1 MSDRQDRQGRPR
13 ATQQASYIGQMLGDG
28 EYTIEAV
35 LGQGGMGRVFLAS
48 HATLLIPLA
57 IKQGRADAPI
67 PEVVIAELDRT
78 LHGEERGRRTVN
90 TRVTENDFP
99 SSGGMN
105 TDRFLREALL
115 LARLQHPALPALYD
129 YFFEDGYWY
138 LVMDYIP
145 GPTLMSYLHKEA
157 PLPPLEALNYAMQ
170 LCDVL
175 DYLHR
180 QTPPVI
186 FRDIKPSNII
196 LAPDGRAMLVDFG
209 IARYF
214 KEGQL
219 NDTTEFGSPG
229 YAPPEQYQGE
239 GQTDGRSDL
248 YSLGVLLHE
257 MLSGQHPVGMGGKL
271 ESLHYLKP
279 NISPVLSGLVSVAT
293 RTEPMYRFQSAHSF
307 FRALEHAYSIEE
319 RRAYEQ
325 HVLAY
330 MHTAQI
336 AEDEEE
342 EFVAPLTS
350 TLQSA
355 SRISQQSAK
364 LQAQTRTALQEARR
378 EKIGKDRSEVH
389 LASVDENL
397 ERRSYLGLTP
407 MPFPAVPVEQPTQ
420 AEQGQAVAPALP
432 ALDVQNDNDV
442 QSGHIRQS
450 EGNDSSLSP
459 QMPLPY
465 SSSRPVRSSRPP
477 LPPRSLRPPRPV
489 HRVRRVVQTIFLLAL
504 ILFLV
509 MISQLTYAHFFHN
522 SVPSS
527 GATAGTIVTTPPRG
541 TTSTSP
547 TKPQSSW
554 QILPS
559 LPLPE
564 ADNTAMYVS
573 LQGQSS
579 IYMTAGYLGRTHI
592 PHYDRGLYRYDSA
605 AAHWDKV
612 ADANFPRMVN
622 NAVAQDEQ
630 HNLFF
635 TAGYSPDQNAVSS
648 LLYMYQPTTGLL
660 QKIVPPVQNPIG
672 FGGAMVAD
680 QQGHLY
686 ITQGFMKAAN
696 PHTMA
701 GNGWYRYD
709 ISTGQWHTLA
719 PMPVGLGY
727 VVLAPNS
734 NGGILLL
741 GGATDAGEHLSTL
754 QVYRYDIASNAWT
767 TESVAA
773 PEVLSGAASCLSGSN
788 QLVIIG
794 GYNATTGKALNQT
807 WLFNLHTLLWT
818 PLAPLPNGGSLLGAA
833 ACDGH
838 GHVYLVRGANNP
850 ALPTADFWELT
861 INP

>member
-1 MSDRQDRQGRPR
+1 MVDRAERTERQSRPR
-13 ATQQASYIGQMLGDG
+13 ATQQVNLIGQTLGDG

-57 IKQGRADAPI
+57 IKQGLADAPI
-67 PEVVIAELDRT
+67 PEVVIAELDRI
-78 LHGEERGRRTVN
+78 LHGEERGQYAQHN
-90 TRVTENDFP
+90 ASKRVTENDFP

-115 LARLQHPALPALYD
+115 LAHLQHPSLPALYD

-145 GPTLMSYLHKEA
+145 GPTLLSYLNKEA

-175 DYLHR
+175 DYLHK

-196 LAPDGRAMLVDFG
+196 LAPDGRVMLVDFG
-209 IARYF
+209 IARYY

-257 MLSGQHPVGMGGKL
+257 MLSGQHPAGVGSKL
-271 ESLHYLKP
+271 ESLHYLK
-279 NISPVLSGLVSVAT
+279 ISPVLSGLVSVAT

-307 FRALEHAYSIEE
+307 FRALELAYSIEE

-325 HVLAY
+325 YVVVFAQ
-330 MHTAQI
+330 TAKI
-336 AEDEEE
+336 SEEEEE

-364 LQAQTRTALQEARR
+364 MQAQTRSALQEARR
-378 EKIGKDRSEVH
+378 EKIEKGHSQVH
-389 LASVDENL
+389 LATVDESL
-397 ERRSYLGLTP
+397 KRRVSQGLTP
-407 MPFPAVPVEQPTQ
+407 MPFPSIPVEP
-420 AEQGQAVAPALP
+420 EPVSRVP
-432 ALDVQNDNDV
+432 
-442 QSGHIRQS
+442 QSAS
-450 EGNDSSLSP
+450 ASFP
-459 QMPLPY
+459 
-465 SSSRPVRSSRPP
+465 SRPTHSYAPVSPAALKPSKSAKPSRPP
-477 LPPRSLRPPRPV
+477 YSPRSPRVPQPV
-489 HRVRRVVQTIFLLAL
+489 QSAHGVRRVVQTIFLLAL
-504 ILFLV
+504 ILFLI
-509 MISQLTYAHFFHN
+509 MISLLTYTHFFHSSTLN
-522 SVPSS
+522 SGS
-527 GATAGTIVTTPPRG
+527 TTGTVVTTSPQG
-541 TTSTSP
+541 TTLTTP
-547 TKPQSSW
+547 MRPQSVW
-554 QILPS
+554 QTLPS
-559 LPLPE
+559 LPLGE

-573 LQGQSS
+573 LSGQSA
-579 IYMTAGYLGRTHI
+579 IYMSAGYLGRNHI
-592 PHYDRGLYRYDSA
+592 PHYDRGLYRYDTSM
-605 AAHWDKV
+605 AHWDKV

-635 TAGYSPDQNAVSS
+635 TAGYSPDLGMVSS
-648 LLYMYQPTTGLL
+648 LLYLYQPATGQLH
-660 QKIVPPVQNPIG
+660 KIVPPAQNPIG

-680 QQGHLY
+680 QHGHLY
-686 ITQGFMKAAN
+686 ITQGFMKAGN
-696 PHTMA
+696 PRTQA
-701 GNGWYRYD
+701 GTGWYRYD
-709 ISTGQWHTLA
+709 IATNQWHLLA

-727 VVLAPNS
+727 VVLALDG

-741 GGATDAGEHLSTL
+741 GGSTDAGQNLTTM
-754 QVYRYDIASNAWT
+754 QIYRYDIAANNWT
-767 TESVAA
+767 TEPAA
-773 PEVLSGAASCLSGSN
+773 TPEALSGSASCLN
-788 QLVIIG
+788 APDQLIIIG
-794 GYNATTGKALNQT
+794 GYDSIHRTSLNST
-807 WLFNLHTLLWT
+807 WLFNLRTLQWT
-818 PLAPLPNGGSLLGAA
+818 PLAPLPGGGSLLGTAS
-833 ACDGH
+833 CDGN
-838 GHVYLVRGANNP
+838 GHVYLTRGASDP
-850 ALPTADFWELT
+850 ARPTPDFLELT
-861 INP
+861 IG

>member
-1 MSDRQDRQGRPR
+1 MSDRQGRPR
-13 ATQQASYIGQMLGDG
+13 ATQEATLIGQTLGDG

-78 LHGEERGRRTVN
+78 LHGEERGHRTSSI
-90 TRVTENDFP
+90 RVTENDFP

-115 LARLQHPALPALYD
+115 LARLQHPSLPALYD

-145 GPTLMSYLHKEA
+145 GPTLLTYLHKEA
-157 PLPPLEALNYAMQ
+157 PLPALEALNYAMQ

-175 DYLHR
+175 DYLHK

-196 LAPDGRAMLVDFG
+196 LAPDGRVMLVDFG
-209 IARYF
+209 IARYY

-248 YSLGVLLHE
+248 YSLGVILHE
-257 MLSGQHPVGMGGKL
+257 MLSGKHPIGMGGKL
-271 ESLHYLKP
+271 ESLHYL
-279 NISPVLSGLVSVAT
+279 NSDISPVLSGLVSVAT

-325 HVLAY
+325 HVLAFV
-330 MHTAQI
+330 HTTEFAD
-336 AEDEEE
+336 DEEE
-342 EFVAPLTS
+342 QFVAPLTS

-364 LQAQTRTALQEARR
+364 MQAQTRTALQEARR
-378 EKIGKDRSEVH
+378 DRIDKEHSEVH
-389 LASVDENL
+389 LISVDESL
-397 ERRSYLGLTP
+397 ERRVSQGLTP
-407 MPFPAVPVEQPTQ
+407 MPFPVVSVEPEPV
-420 AEQGQAVAPALP
+420 
-432 ALDVQNDNDV
+432 
-442 QSGHIRQS
+442 SR
-450 EGNDSSLSP
+450 SP
-459 QMPLPY
+459 QSYNPSNPPFPSRPPQPSNPSFPSRPPY
-465 SSSRPVRSSRPP
+465 SSIPSRSSRPP
-477 LPPRSLRPPRPV
+477 LSPRLPRPPQSTRPA
-489 HRVRRVVQTIFLLAL
+489 HGMRRIIRAIFLLTL
-504 ILFLV
+504 ILFLA
-509 MISQLTYAHFFHN
+509 MISLLIYTHFPHN
-522 SVPSS
+522 STPNS
-527 GATAGTIVTTPPRG
+527 GTTTGTVVTTSPQETP
-541 TTSTSP
+541 TSSP
-547 TKPQSSW
+547 TGPQSSW

-559 LPLPE
+559 LPVPE

-579 IYMTAGYLGRTHI
+579 IYMSAGYLGRDHV
-592 PHYDRGLYRYDSA
+592 PHYDRGLYRYDSTT
-605 AAHWDKV
+605 AHWDKV

-635 TAGYSPDQNAVSS
+635 TAGYAPDQFAVSS
-648 LLYMYQPTTGLL
+648 LLYMYQPITGQL
-660 QKIVPPVQNPIG
+660 QKIVPPAQDPIG

-686 ITQGFMKAAN
+686 ITQGFMKAGN
-696 PHTMA
+696 PRTLA
-701 GNGWYRYD
+701 STGWYRYD

-719 PMPVGLGY
+719 PMPIGLGY
-727 VVLAPNS
+727 VVLAPNG

-741 GGATDAGEHLSTL
+741 GGSTDAGQNLSTM
-754 QVYRYDIASNAWT
+754 QVYRYDIATNSWT
-767 TESVAA
+767 PEPAAA
-773 PEVLSGAASCLSGSN
+773 PEVLSGSASCLNGTS

-794 GYNATTGKALNQT
+794 GYDSAHGKSLNQT
-807 WLFNLHTLLWT
+807 WLFNLHTLQWT
-818 PLAPLPNGGSLLGAA
+818 PLAPLPDGGSLLGAA
-833 ACDGH
+833 ACDGN
-838 GHVYLVRGANNP
+838 GHVYLMRGANDP
-850 ALPTADFWELT
+850 AHPTADFWELT
-861 INP
+861 IGG

>member
-1 MSDRQDRQGRPR
+1 MVDRAERQSRPR
-13 ATQQASYIGQMLGDG
+13 ATQEANLLGQTLGNG

-48 HATLLIPLA
+48 HVTLLIPLA

-78 LHGEERGRRTVN
+78 LHGEERLRRTPN
-90 TRVTENDFP
+90 KRVTENDFP

-115 LARLQHPALPALYD
+115 LARLQHPSLPALYD

-196 LAPDGRAMLVDFG
+196 LAPNGRVMLVDFG
-209 IARYF
+209 IARYY

-248 YSLGVLLHE
+248 YSLGVILHE
-257 MLSGQHPVGMGGKL
+257 MLSGQHPIGMGGKL
-271 ESLHYLKP
+271 ESLHYLNP
-279 NISPVLSGLVSVAT
+279 DISPVLSGLVSVAT

-325 HVLAY
+325 YVLAFA
-330 MHTAQI
+330 HTGELSEN
-336 AEDEEE
+336 EDEQ
-342 EFVAPLTS
+342 FVAPLTS

-364 LQAQTRTALQEARR
+364 MQAQTRSALQEARR
-378 EKIGKDRSEVH
+378 DKIEKEHSGVH
-389 LASVDENL
+389 LTSVDESL
-397 ERRSYLGLTP
+397 AHRVSLGLTP
-407 MPFPAVPVEQPTQ
+407 MPFPAVPVEQRPQ
-420 AEQGQAVAPALP
+420 ARQTGLGQAATPAM
-432 ALDVQNDNDV
+432 DVQNNNGV
-442 QSGHIRQS
+442 HSR
-450 EGNDSSLSP
+450 GNGLSLPAQPNSSLPAQSNSP
-459 QMPLPY
+459 FPY
-465 SSSRPVRSSRPP
+465 STSRPSRPSRPQRSQLSPRPQYPARSS
-477 LPPRSLRPPRPV
+477 
-489 HRVRRVVQTIFLLAL
+489 HGVRRLVQTIFLLAL
-504 ILFLV
+504 VLFLV
-509 MISQLTYAHFFHN
+509 MFSLLAYNHFFRDSTHN
-522 SVPSS
+522 N
-527 GATAGTIVTTPPRG
+527 GTPTTGTVVTTSPQG

-547 TKPQSSW
+547 TVPQTSW

-579 IYMTAGYLGRTHI
+579 IYLTAGYLGRGHN
-592 PHYDRGLYRYDSA
+592 PLYDRGLYRYDSTT
-605 AAHWDKV
+605 AHWDKL
-612 ADANFPRMVN
+612 ADASFPRMVN
-622 NAVAQDEQ
+622 NAVAQDDQ

-635 TAGYSPDQNAVSS
+635 TAGYSPDQSAVSS
-648 LLYMYQPTTGLL
+648 LLYMYQPTTGQL
-660 QKIVPPVQNPIG
+660 QKIVPPAQDPIG
-672 FGGAMVAD
+672 FGGAMIAD

-686 ITQGFMKAAN
+686 ITQGFMKAGN
-696 PHTMA
+696 PRTLA
-701 GNGWYRYD
+701 SNGWYRYD
-709 ISTGQWHTLA
+709 SASGQWHTLA
-719 PMPVGLGY
+719 PMPLGLGY
-727 VVLAPNS
+727 VVLAPDG

-741 GGATDAGEHLSTL
+741 GGATNAGQNLSTM
-754 QVYRYDIASNAWT
+754 QIYRYNIATNTWT
-767 TESVAA
+767 
-773 PEVLSGAASCLSGSN
+773 
-788 QLVIIG
+788 
-794 GYNATTGKALNQT
+794 
-807 WLFNLHTLLWT
+807 
-818 PLAPLPNGGSLLGAA
+818 
-833 ACDGH
+833 
-838 GHVYLVRGANNP
+838 
-850 ALPTADFWELT
+850 
-861 INP
+861 

>member
-1 MSDRQDRQGRPR
+1 MWKGRSESMVDRAERQGRPR
-13 ATQQASYIGQMLGDG
+13 ATQEVNLIGQTLGDG
-28 EYTIEAV
+28 EYRIEAV

-78 LHGEERGRRTVN
+78 LHGEERGRHTVN
-90 TRVTENDFP
+90 KRVTENDFP
-99 SSGGMN
+99 SSGGMS

-115 LARLQHPALPALYD
+115 LARLQHPSLPALYD

-175 DYLHR
+175 DYLHK

-186 FRDIKPSNII
+186 FRDIKPANII
-196 LAPDGRAMLVDFG
+196 LAPDGRVMLVDFG
-209 IARYF
+209 IARYY

-248 YSLGVLLHE
+248 YSLGVILHE
-257 MLSGQHPVGMGGKL
+257 MLSGQHPVGIGGKL
-271 ESLHYLKP
+271 ESLHYLNP
-279 NISPVLSGLVSVAT
+279 GISPVLSGLVSVAT

-307 FRALEHAYSIEE
+307 FRALEHTYSIEE

-325 HVLAY
+325 HVLAFA
-330 MHTAQI
+330 HSTELA
-336 AEDEEE
+336 ADEEE
-342 EFVAPLTS
+342 QFVAPLTS

-364 LQAQTRTALQEARR
+364 LQAQTRSALQEARR
-378 EKIGKDRSEVH
+378 ERIDKGHSEVH
-389 LASVDENL
+389 LASVDESL
-397 ERRSYLGLTP
+397 ERRIHLGLTP
-407 MPFPAVPVEQPTQ
+407 MPFPSVPVEQ
-420 AEQGQAVAPALP
+420 EQV
-432 ALDVQNDNDV
+432 
-442 QSGHIRQS
+442 SRT
-450 EGNDSSLSP
+450 P
-459 QMPLPY
+459 QPPHPLFP
-465 SSSRPVRSSRPP
+465 SRAVRSSAPSRPARP
-477 LPPRSLRPPRPV
+477 APSSLPSRSPYTPRPT
-489 HRVRRVVQTIFLLAL
+489 HGVRRVVQTIFLLAL
-504 ILFLV
+504 VLFLV
-509 MISQLTYAHFFHN
+509 MFSLLAYNHFFHN
-522 SVPSS
+522 STFNN
-527 GATAGTIVTTPPRG
+527 GATTGTVVTTSPHEITPI
-541 TTSTSP
+541 SP
-547 TKPQSSW
+547 TGPQSSW

-579 IYMTAGYLGRTHI
+579 IYMSAGYLGRDHI
-592 PHYDRGLYRYDSA
+592 PHYDRGLYRYDSSM
-605 AAHWDKV
+605 AHWDKV

-630 HNLFF
+630 HDLFF
-635 TAGYSPDQNAVSS
+635 TAGYSPDQGTVSS
-648 LLYMYQPTTGLL
+648 LLYLYQPITGQL
-660 QKIVPPVQNPIG
+660 QKIVPPTQDPIG

-686 ITQGFMKAAN
+686 ITQGFMKAGN
-696 PHTMA
+696 PRTLA
-701 GNGWYRYD
+701 GTGWYRYD
-709 ISTGQWHTLA
+709 ISTGQWHALA
-719 PMPVGLGY
+719 PLPLGLGY
-727 VVLAPNS
+727 VVLAPDS
-734 NGGILLL
+734 NGSILLL
-741 GGATDAGEHLSTL
+741 GGATNAGQNLSTM
-754 QVYRYDIASNAWT
+754 QVYRYNIVKNSWT
-767 TESVAA
+767 TESTAA
-773 PEVLSGAASCLSGSN
+773 PEALSGSASCLNGPD

-794 GYNATTGKALNQT
+794 GYDSVHGKSLDQT
-807 WLFNLHTLLWT
+807 WLFNLHTLQWT
-818 PLAPLPNGGSLLGAA
+818 PLAPLPSGGSLLGAA
-833 ACDGH
+833 ACD
-838 GHVYLVRGANNP
+838 
-850 ALPTADFWELT
+850 
-861 INP
+861 